1 VLTLDYLPDSTEVYT
16 ITPIT
21 DQSDFHLKTNFDDRS
36 AFGTAIIK
44 IGF

>member
-1 VLTLDYLPDSTEVYT
+1 VFTLDYLPAGTEVYT

-21 DQSDFHLKTNFDDRS
+21 DQSDFHLKTNFDDCS
-36 AFGTAIIK
+36 GKATAIIK